1 LIVPLEADLQLGILP
16 SISVCDVGPN
26 EVSLYGRCCKSS
38 EKVEALYKGHIEAI
52 DSAGVEYRIDRD
64 STNDGKPVCKL
75 HAEQSK
81 KYKSIT
87 LDEVALY

>member
-1 LIVPLEADLQLGILP
+1 MEDVARVPK
-16 SISVCDVGPN
+16 
-26 EVSLYGRCCKSS
+26 KSRHCIR
-38 EKVEALYKGHIEAI
+38 GHIEAI